1 MGPGTVQA
9 IERLLGQMAQW
20 PDALVAGATDVNR
33 AGERYAARHAPSR
46 QPVRNTATFRPQEQ
60 SVNERI
66 RFDRTKFDSKGRNGY
81 VGTTGINVVDL
92 GEELFLEPITTRGL
106 NSEACR
112 IVLPKSAITAL
123 IEALEKIALGPRGS
137 LPRNQSGEQALDHV
151 LTPARGA
158 EAAAE

>member
-1 MGPGTVQA
+1 V
-9 IERLLGQMAQW
+9 
-20 PDALVAGATDVNR
+20 
-33 AGERYAARHAPSR
+33 S
-46 QPVRNTATFRPQEQ
+46 
-60 SVNERI
+60 ERI

-123 IEALEKIALGPRGS
+123 VEALEEIAPGQATCLRA
-137 LPRNQSGEQALDHV
+137 RSGEQGPDH
-151 LTPARGA
+151 LSMPARGA
-158 EAAAE
+158 ATAADRERDPNHHRSNQCLATS